1 MDFVD
6 VIILG
11 VMLISA
17 LFAFSRGFARE
28 AVSLFSWIATAVAV
42 YYVFPIVRPYAHASI
57 GSGVYADAM
66 ALFVVFFAFL
76 TLLSY
81 ISSKLAGRL
90 KTGRTGSMDRS
101 LGFAYGLGRGL
112 ILIASL
118 YWVLG
123 FTTYQTEQ
131 PRFLADASLMPLVD
145 TTARTLEAYFPSESR
160 TYQMGLAQT
169 ADNNYVSPTS
179 AEDEEGYASSER
191 RALDQL
197 IESTSGD

>member
-1 MDFVD
+1 MGFVD
-6 VIILG
+6 LIILG

-17 LFAFSRGFARE
+17 LFAFARGFARE
-28 AVSLFSWIATAVAV
+28 AVSLFSWVSTAVAV

-57 GSGVYADAM
+57 GSGMVADAIG
-66 ALFVVFFAFL
+66 LFVVFFGFL

-90 KTGRTGSMDRS
+90 RSGRTGAVDRA
-101 LGFAYGLGRGL
+101 LGFGYGLSRGL
-112 ILIASL
+112 VLVAGL

-123 FTTYQTEQ
+123 FTTYQSSQ
-131 PRFLADASLMPLVD
+131 PRFLESASLMPLVD
-145 TTARTLEAYFPSESR
+145 TTARTMEAYFPSESR
-160 TYQMGLAQT
+160 TYQMGLAQAQDT
-169 ADNNYVSPTS
+169 TYVSPTG